1 MPSIIF
7 SKSGDLNNSV
17 FGKSLEPV
25 MMTIERRAEAFEQ
38 KSAVKSLF
46 KMAKSKNFAEKI
58 TSMTSMDGFKP
69 VGEGGAYPQDKMQES
84 YSKVIEFETWKDQFV
99 ITKELVEDAKALDLQ
114 QKPSAFV
121 AGYYRARERFAAS
134 LFMGAVNGADVSLD
148 GKTFSVK
155 GADGKTAFAGD
166 HPAKVSGAAQ
176 SNRFSDAFSLDALAR
191 METAMQNFKD
201 DNGNVLALQ
210 PDTIVIPNDWQ
221 LKRDVFAALGA
232 DKDPSTATEGF
243 NYLFGRYTIIVWPYL
258 NAYIQGDKRP
268 WILLDSDFNEQYGGA
283 VWIDR
288 IPLTVSSWV
297 DNQNDNN
304 VWNGRARFMAGFND
318 WRFAAVGGLTD
329 GTALNGAA

>member
-1 MPSIIF
+1 MANVTF
-7 SKSGDLNNSV
+7 DKARGLNDSV

-38 KSAVKSLF
+38 RSAISNLF

-69 VGEGGAYPQDKMQES
+69 VGEGGTYPQDHMQEGF
-84 YSKVIEFETWKDQFV
+84 SKVIEFETWKDQFV
-99 ITKELVEDAKALDLQ
+99 ITKELVEDAKTLDLQ

-121 AGYYRARERFAAS
+121 AGYYRARERFAAG
-134 LFMGAVNGADVSLD
+134 LFGSGVKGQDYIYE

-155 GADGKTAFAGD
+155 SADGKAVFAKD
-166 HPAKVSGAAQ
+166 HPAKVSGSAQ
-176 SNRFSDAFSLDALAR
+176 SNRFADEFSLDALAR
-191 METAMQNFKD
+191 METAMQNFRD
-201 DNGNVLALQ
+201 DNGNILALT
-210 PDTIVIPNDWQ
+210 PNTIVIPNDWK
-221 LKRDVFAALGA
+221 LKRDVFGVLGA
-232 DKDPSTATEGF
+232 DKDPSTAGEGF
-243 NYLFGRYTIIVWPYL
+243 NYVFGRYRIVIWPYL
-258 NAYIQGDKRP
+258 NSFLAAGERP

-318 WRFAAVGGLTD
+318 WRFASLSGVSD
-329 GTALNGAA
+329 GSALVD